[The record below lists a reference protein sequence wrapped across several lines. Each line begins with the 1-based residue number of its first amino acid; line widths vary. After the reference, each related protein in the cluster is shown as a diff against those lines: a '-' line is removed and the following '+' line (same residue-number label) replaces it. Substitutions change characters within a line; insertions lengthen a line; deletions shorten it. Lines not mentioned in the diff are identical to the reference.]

1 MKTEQT
7 NMQHSTIV
15 DLTNEQIQ
23 AISGGQAAASY
34 CVYSSNG
41 SVGVHDFSQMVS
53 RPLATN
59 ETCGG

>member
-7 NMQHSTIV
+7 TIQHNAIV
-15 DLTNEQIQ
+15 ELTSEQIQ
-23 AISGGQAAASY
+23 AVSGGQAAASY

-53 RPLATN
+53 RPLVAN
-59 ETCGG
+59 ETCGR